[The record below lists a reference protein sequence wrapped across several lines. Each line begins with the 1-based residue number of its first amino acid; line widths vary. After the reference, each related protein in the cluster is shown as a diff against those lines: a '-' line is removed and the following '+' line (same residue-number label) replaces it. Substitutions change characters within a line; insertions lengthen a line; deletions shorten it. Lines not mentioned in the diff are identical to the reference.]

1 MNRYFSWI
9 SQPIR
14 SLFRFEPTEHAWWE
28 HIFFRIGLA
37 WLIYDSVPF
46 MRLQGC
52 PEYTSLPVPSSIGII
67 WDGITALGDTN
78 VFRVVRQLFWI
89 ALGLYVCGVATPIA
103 LTYMFV
109 VDMCLGSLF
118 ASQGAHGHSRQVL
131 GLVMLGLALASW
143 VVPFLKSRGGWRN
156 FLLWTTSAQNVVV
169 SWGRQM
175 LAAAYAASAVT
186 KEINSD
192 GFWFMRYD
200 SFILAVIKAQEEAVI
215 KGTEMTQ
222 GAMDFA
228 QWMAGQPFLSSIM
241 LFSAFF
247 VELFTPLILLNR
259 RMALIWGCLLVI
271 FHLINGWFMGLP
283 FQLNRGI
290 IIVLFINIP
299 FWIIWGFKKL
309 LGNNPQPA
317 AAV

>member
-9 SQPIR
+9 PKPIR
-14 SLFRFEPTEHAWWE
+14 SLFRLESVEHAWWE
-28 HIFFRIGLA
+28 HIFFRIGMA

-67 WDGITALGDTN
+67 WDGITALGDIN

-156 FLLWTTSAQNVVV
+156 FLLWTTPAQDLVVN
-169 SWGRQM
+169 WGRQM

-186 KEINSD
+186 KEINSQ

-222 GAMDFA
+222 EAMDFA
-228 QWMAGQPFLSSIM
+228 EWMAGQPVVSSIM
-241 LFSAFF
+241 LFGAF
-247 VELFTPLILLNR
+247 VLELCTPLILLNR
-259 RMALIWGCLLVI
+259 RMALVIGSLLIV
-271 FHLINGWFMGLP
+271 FHLINAWFMGLP
-283 FQLNRGI
+283 FQLNRLI
-290 IIVLFINIP
+290 ITVLFINVP
-299 FWIIWGFKKL
+299 FWIIWGGKKL
-309 LGNNPQPA
+309 VSNKSQPA
-317 AAV
+317 PAV